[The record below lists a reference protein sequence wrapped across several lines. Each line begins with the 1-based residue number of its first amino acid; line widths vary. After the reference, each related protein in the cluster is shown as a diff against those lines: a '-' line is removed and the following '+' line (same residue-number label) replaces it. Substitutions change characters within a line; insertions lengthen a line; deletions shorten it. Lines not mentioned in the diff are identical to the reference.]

1 MNQRTGMRRG
11 VGVQYRVLLKP
22 RADDAVTDRVF
33 GLARHALRLTTG
45 EIELRRRGRT
55 VWLADA
61 ADRAAAEAL
70 AACLEERFA
79 WPAMVVP
86 AVSGPDR
93 GVDTLVAAL
102 CTASPRR
109 ASSAP
114 AAAAPPAAD
123 APAAEESPTSE
134 APTPAGRRPEPVQRA
149 GGGRSAPGH
158 VQVGGGGRDKPLRLS
173 ADEVR
178 AAAAAAGDDAFESD
192 AEALDVDLAAWMAPA
207 PAPAAAEAPFRP
219 EGAVRPEDLP
229 DRRDE
234 IIDDTPAVESNP
246 DLPAIKW
253 GAAAGD
259 DVALELD
266 LERAGRTLEP
276 TPRPTAVSPT
286 PLPSAAPRLA
296 PVAAPA
302 PPAGF
307 PVGLLAAAAA
317 GVAAVV
323 AVALLLL

>member
-1 MNQRTGMRRG
+1 M
-11 VGVQYRVLLKP
+11 QYRVLLKQ
-22 RADDAVTDRVF
+22 RGDDAVSDRVF
-33 GLARHALRLTTG
+33 GFARHALRLNTG

-61 ADRAAAEAL
+61 AEREVAEAL

-109 ASSAP
+109 QSSTP
-114 AAAAPPAAD
+114 AAAAPPVDSAAPPEV
-123 APAAEESPTSE
+123 APVV
-134 APTPAGRRPEPVQRA
+134 GKRPEPTPRPGGQRA
-149 GGGRSAPGH
+149 APGH

-178 AAAAAAGDDAFESD
+178 AAAAEADEEDFEPD
-192 AEALDVDLAAWMAPA
+192 AEALDVDLAAWMAPP
-207 PAPAAAEAPFRP
+207 PARAEGPFQP
-219 EGAVRPEDLP
+219 DGAVRPEELP

-234 IIDDTPAVESNP
+234 IIDDAPAVETRP
-246 DLPAIKW
+246 DLPAIRW
-253 GAAAGD
+253 GSATG

-266 LERAGRTLEP
+266 LVRAGRTLEP
-276 TPRPTAVSPT
+276 TPVPAG
-286 PLPSAAPRLA
+286 LA
-296 PVAAPA
+296 PSRRPAPA
-302 PPAGF
+302 PVEASTTPAPF

-323 AVALLLL
+323 AAGLLLL